1 MAETQTL
8 TPGQPG
14 PDIIKDTW
22 ARFFAH
28 WAATSVGFFLRSF
41 LPVLKSWSN
50 PSVPIAYPR
59 WWVVLLLAAAI
70 SLAGGIINSNL
81 PSKPRE
87 LLKSIGLGF
96 ALDAV
101 SVLAKITVF

>member
-1 MAETQTL
+1 MASAP
-8 TPGQPG
+8 TPGQPL
-14 PDIIKDTW
+14 PDFIKDTW
-22 ARFFAH
+22 PRFFAH
-28 WAATSVGFFLRSF
+28 WAATSLGFFLRSF
-41 LPVLKSWSN
+41 LPVLKSWSDPN
-50 PSVPIAYPR
+50 VKIAFPR
-59 WWVVLLLAAAI
+59 WWVALLFAAVL

-101 SVLAKITVF
+101 SVLAKIVPF